1 MSRTITEDTIKA
13 LAAASGIDLTD
24 SEVQELL
31 PQTIGLFS
39 GLDNLVD
46 EGLTN
51 SEPSIVFTPESE

>member
-1 MSRTITEDTIKA
+1 MPRTITEDTIKA

-24 SEVQELL
+24 SEVRELL

-39 GLDNLVD
+39 GLDKLVD

>member
-1 MSRTITEDTIKA
+1 MPRTITEDTIKA

-39 GLDNLVD
+39 GLDKLAD

-51 SEPSIVFTPESE
+51 SEPSIAFTPESE